1 MGGIT
6 KSSTALASLFCN
18 VENHTS
24 IDRWSSKAYDHEV
37 FGTGSQ

>member
-1 MGGIT
+1 MVECEELR
-6 KSSTALASLFCN
+6 KAPLL
-18 VENHTS
+18 ENHTS